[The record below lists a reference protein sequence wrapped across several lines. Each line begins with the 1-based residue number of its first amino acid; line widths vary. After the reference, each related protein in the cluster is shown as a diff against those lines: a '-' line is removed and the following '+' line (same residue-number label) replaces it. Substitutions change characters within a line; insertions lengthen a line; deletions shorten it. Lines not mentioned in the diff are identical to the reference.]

1 MTDRIDV
8 DAELGR
14 LKDFQLETVRYAYGR
29 LFRDD
34 DARRFLVADEVGLGK
49 TLVARGVTAL
59 VVDELQR
66 SGKVGRIDIVYVC
79 SNADIARQ
87 NIRRLNVTGRDD
99 VALASRI
106 TLLPLET
113 HKLRSNEINLI
124 SLTPGTSLDPHS
136 SLGVSKERAVLF
148 WMLKEAIGYRRN
160 SKSVLRALRGDAAM
174 ASFPTLSHRSTRA
187 TTQHHRSIQGLT
199 ARFRRRGRT
208 KRRAGGGVPGRC
220 VTG

>member
-1 MTDRIDV
+1 MPDGLLEIWQPIQRRHGTSVTNRIDL

-14 LKDFQLETVRYAYGR
+14 LKDFQLETVHYAFGQ

-34 DARRFLVADEVGLGK
+34 EARRFLVADEVGLGK

-59 VVDELQR
+59 VVDRLQR
-66 SGKVGRIDIVYVC
+66 RGNVGRIDIIYVC

-87 NIRRLNVTGRDD
+87 NIRRLNVTGRND

-113 HKLRSNEINLI
+113 HKLRTNEINLI

-136 SLGVSKERAVLF
+136 SLGSQQRAGGSFLDAQGGHRLSAQKQESAAVRSA
-148 WMLKEAIGYRRN
+148 ETRPRRR
-160 SKSVLRALRGDAAM
+160 SRAPLRRSTQAAAM
-174 ASFPTLSHRSTRA
+174 ARRSTR
-187 TTQHHRSIQGLT
+187 T
-199 ARFRRRGRT
+199 
-208 KRRAGGGVPGRC
+208 
-220 VTG
+220 